1 MNKAKLATLGIQH
14 LLAMY
19 AGAILVPLIIGGAL
33 KFNTTQLTY
42 LVSIDIMM
50 CGIATLLQVAR
61 GKVFGIGLPLVLGC
75 TFTAVTPIIGIG
87 DKYGLGSIYGAVI
100 TSGLIIVL
108 ISGFFGKL
116 VKFFPPVVTGSVVT
130 IIGITLIP
138 VAINNAGGGQGA
150 ADFGSASN
158 ITLAFGTLLAIILLY
173 RFTNGFFRSI
183 AILIGLVLGTI
194 VAGFMGKVDFTP
206 VKEAAW
212 GQIVTPFYF
221 ATPEFHVVPIITMT
235 LVALVSLV
243 ESTGSYFALSD
254 MTNTPIDDKALARGY
269 RSEGLASIIGGIFNS
284 FPYTAFSQNV
294 GLMQLTG
301 VKNRAVIFITGIF
314 LVTLGFLPKIA
325 ALTTVIPTAVL
336 GGAMIA
342 MFGMVV
348 SQGIKML
355 GSVIGETEGNP
366 MIVACAVGMGLGVT
380 VVPQIFDIL
389 PESVRILTSNGIV
402 AGSVTAI
409 AMNIVFN
416 MLPWGR
422 SEKVKSSSLD
432 SSMKREAVSTK
443 GKELPKNKSYGQVH

>member
-1 MNKAKLATLGIQH
+1 MNKVKLATLGIQH

-33 KFNTTQLTY
+33 KFDSTQLTY

-87 DKYGLGSIYGAVI
+87 TEFGLGAIYGAVI
-100 TSGLIIVL
+100 ASGIIVVL
-108 ISGFFGKL
+108 ISGVFGKL
-116 VKFFPPVVTGSVVT
+116 VKFFPPIVTGCVVT

-138 VAINNAGGGQGA
+138 VAFNNAGGGQGSPN
-150 ADFGSASN
+150 FGSASN
-158 ITLAFGTLLAIILLY
+158 ISLAFGTLIAIILLY
-173 RFTNGFFRSI
+173 RFTKGFVRSI
-183 AILIGLVLGTI
+183 AILIGLVLGT
-194 VAGFMGKVDFTP
+194 VAATFMGMVDFTP
-206 VKEAAW
+206 VKDAAW

-221 ATPEFHVVPIITMT
+221 STPEFHVVPIVTMT

-301 VKNRAVIFITGIF
+301 VKNRAVIFVTGIF
-314 LVTLGFLPKIA
+314 LVCLGFLPKIA
-325 ALTTVIPTAVL
+325 ALTTIIPKAVL

-342 MFGMVV
+342 MFGMVI

-355 GSVIGETEGNP
+355 STTIGESEGNA
-366 MIVACAVGMGLGVT
+366 MIIACAIGMGLGVT
-380 VVPQIFDIL
+380 VVPDIFKML
-389 PESVRILTSNGIV
+389 PETVRILTSNGIV

-409 AMNIVFN
+409 VLNIVFN
-416 MLPWGR
+416 MIPWR
-422 SEKVKSSSLD
+422 RDEKVEIDHVQVQEEVK
-432 SSMKREAVSTK
+432 EAN
-443 GKELPKNKSYGQVH
+443 PKFTEKHA